1 MYEINHVL
9 TGRVFIMNYYLK
21 LYPFTLFGNTY
32 EFWLHNAGKIL
43 EIVDNLYVTIY
54 LYSGVVMLI
63 LYVLGVFALLRKL
76 YQKRYDIELI
86 LVAILA
92 VYAFME
98 EFPLNPTVNP
108 FAVMLAW
115 IIFGGNMI
123 RGDDFETSC
132 NNNQH
137 SVSLQS

>member
-1 MYEINHVL
+1 M
-9 TGRVFIMNYYLK
+9 
-21 LYPFTLFGNTY
+21 FGTTY